1 MYTFTVKGFTHDDA
15 WEIYDDNLFT
25 ETKNVNTQGFTWIS
39 STVSPN
45 KKPKTLRNY
54 TAPFRKGNKKKMMDH
69 AVTILPLITKQG
81 LKTFKQTRYWDITS
95 PTLAS
100 RTGLYCCLH
109 SGGRSPS
116 WPSPGLAL
124 PLFCSFPKEIHIYT
138 SINQDKEVTW
148 EFVELLFLVKV
159 SLPLVQQTSA
169 RINNNDGFRIL
180 NNVRLFKTFR

>member
-1 MYTFTVKGFTHDDA
+1 MMHERYTMITYSLRRKTSIHRVSHEYPALCHLIKNQRPF
-15 WEIYDDNLFT
+15 
-25 ETKNVNTQGFTWIS
+25 ETTQLLSERGT
-39 STVSPN
+39 
-45 KKPKTLRNY
+45 
-54 TAPFRKGNKKKMMDH
+54 KKKMMDH